1 MAIRGHAVLLGLV
14 ALATTGAVLL
24 RLFDPAHSLLF
35 PPCPLHYF
43 TGLYCPGCGSL
54 RAMHALLHG
63 EFRQALGMNLLTVIL
78 LPFIGYG
85 LVSQIC
91 WHLRGRPIVAT
102 RMPVMWIRAL
112 FVVILLFGI
121 ARNLPFH
128 PFDLLAPGGLLRV

>member
-1 MAIRGHAVLLGLV
+1 MRIRGQLVLVAFV

-35 PPCPLHYF
+35 PPCPLRYF

-54 RAMHALLHG
+54 RAIHALLHG
-63 EFRQALGMNLLTVIL
+63 DLRQAVAMNLLTVIL

-85 LVSQIC
+85 LGSEVY
-91 WHLRGRPIVAT
+91 RGFRARPLPGTMLPAS
-102 RMPVMWIRAL
+102 WIRAL
-112 FVVILLFGI
+112 FAVIVLFGI

-128 PFDLLAPGGLLRV
+128 PFDLLAPGGLMRL